1 MLRFGAGV
9 AAGEFAEVSGTS
21 VDRFADCAV
30 SGGAFEGSAGG
41 GCRRSAMGL
50 REAQPEKQMQKAH
63 STLRRKMFELKQDRQ
78 LVILKT
84 QA

>member
-1 MLRFGAGV
+1 VGLLRFGAGV
-9 AAGEFAEVSGTS
+9 AGGFAGVSSAS
-21 VDRFADCAV
+21 VDRFADSAV

-63 STLRRKMFELKQDRQ
+63 NTLKRIFEQEQDRRWA
-78 LVILKT
+78 LLKT